1 MRGHPGPS
9 GLAGDGER
17 RAIQTSYHLNCKGFG
32 LNCAQIS
39 HCFARVYATT
49 PHLSSAKACTITMES
64 DTSAHVLRFTGFGHR
79 RERRRLEDA
88 FLTNAAA
95 TVRSVGAS

>member
-1 MRGHPGPS
+1 MSVWFLSFCIHHFTIFR
-9 GLAGDGER
+9 E
-17 RAIQTSYHLNCKGFG
+17 GFG

-64 DTSAHVLRFTGFGHR
+64 DTSAHALRFTGFGHR

>member
-1 MRGHPGPS
+1 MRVCVLCGVS
-9 GLAGDGER
+9 R
-17 RAIQTSYHLNCKGFG
+17 RVWRKGFG

-79 RERRRLEDA
+79 RERCRLE
-88 FLTNAAA
+88 LWSKPSSPN
-95 TVRSVGAS
+95 GA

>member
-1 MRGHPGPS
+1 MRGMGFFISPS
-9 GLAGDGER
+9 RPSAVHGVRDR
-17 RAIQTSYHLNCKGFG
+17 KGFG

>member
-1 MRGHPGPS
+1 MVTGC
-9 GLAGDGER
+9 AGFSVT
-17 RAIQTSYHLNCKGFG
+17 AKGCG
-32 LNCAQIS
+32 LNCAHIS

-49 PHLSSAKACTITMES
+49 PYLSSAKAWTITMES
-64 DTSAHVLRFTGFGHR
+64 DTSDHVLRFTGFGHR

>member
-1 MRGHPGPS
+1 MRHRGCYGIS
-9 GLAGDGER
+9 GRVFEQR
-17 RAIQTSYHLNCKGFG
+17 G

-64 DTSAHVLRFTGFGHR
+64 DTSAHVLRFTGFDHR

-95 TVRSVGAS
+95 TVRSVGAV